1 MKRWGGFLLRR
12 LLLVV
17 VSLWA
22 LVTIAF
28 LLVSL
33 LPSDPARAVAGE
45 YATDEQIAAISAE
58 LGLDQPLWARYGQFL
73 GELLTGSL
81 GTDIYTGDPVAAEI
95 TDRLP
100 STLEL
105 IILGLAVATIVG
117 LALGAV
123 SAYYHRKWQ
132 DIFSGG
138 VVAVLQ
144 SLPDFVIAVV
154 CLYVFFHVLGWL
166 PGPEGQLSITA
177 VRPPTVT
184 GMIIVDSL
192 FAGQWDT
199 FWDAVR
205 HAVLPCL
212 ALGLALGALFARVS
226 RVALREALE
235 SEQTRFARACGLSE
249 GSVLRY
255 ALLTARTPILT
266 YGAIMFASMVGGT
279 AIIETVFNWNGVSQW
294 SVQAM
299 LTNNFPAI
307 QGFIV
312 VAGTITLFVYV
323 FLDVLTGV
331 LDPRIRLARV
341 GR

>member
-22 LVTIAF
+22 LVTVAF

-45 YATDEQIAAISAE
+45 YATPEQIAAVAKE
-58 LGLDQPLWARYGQFL
+58 LGLDQPLWVRYIDFL
-73 GELLTGSL
+73 GQLLQGSL
-81 GTDIYTGDPVAAEI
+81 GTDIYSSDPVSQEI
-95 TDRLP
+95 ADRLP

-105 IILGLAVATIVG
+105 IILSLVVAAVVG
-117 LALGAV
+117 LALGAL
-123 SAYYHRKWQ
+123 SAYYHRRWQ
-132 DIFSGG
+132 DRVSSG

-144 SLPDFVIAVV
+144 ALPDFIIAVV
-154 CLYVFFHVLGWL
+154 CLYVFFHLLGWL
-166 PGPEGQLSITA
+166 PGPEGQLSIAAT
-177 VRPPTVT
+177 RPPVVT
-184 GMIIVDSL
+184 GMIIVDSAL
-192 FAGQWDT
+192 AGQWDT
-199 FWDAVR
+199 FGDAVR
-205 HAVLPCL
+205 HAILPCL
-212 ALGLALGALFARVS
+212 SLGLALGALFARVS
-226 RVALREALE
+226 RVALRDALE

-249 GSVLRY
+249 ARVMQY

-266 YGAIMFASMVGGT
+266 YAAIMFASLVGGT

-312 VAGTITLFVYV
+312 VTGTITLLVYV
-323 FLDVLTGV
+323 LLDVVTGL
-331 LDPRIRLARV
+331 LDPRIRLARA